1 VEKGLRQRR
10 IWDNALARIQAYRG
24 SQHG

>member
-10 IWDNALARIQAYRG
+10 NWDKAFPRFQAYRG